1 MSSPGY
7 KTMSRYIL
15 KRILQSLLTVVIV
28 VVAVF
33 LLLRLMPTSG
43 YFTREDY
50 INMTEEMRNAYLKTL
65 GVTDAPLIQL
75 QRFFTNIFKGDLGRS
90 ITVYP
95 KLPISSIL
103 AEKIPYSLYF
113 GLGSM
118 FISVFLGFGLGVLM
132 ARFKDRWPD
141 HLGTAYVVTVRA
153 IPSLIYLF
161 LIQIWVTGLF
171 RWPMVFYEDRPVTW
185 ILPLIS
191 LSLTGIAWYG
201 IWLRRFMVDE
211 ENRDYIKFARSKG
224 LSQKYIMRHH
234 VLRNAVVPL
243 IQYLPVQLLLTIAG
257 SLIIESIYSIPGMGG
272 LLVYAIKQ
280 QDNNLVQILVL
291 IYAVLGVAGVFVGDL
306 LMAFVDPRI
315 RLAEK
320 KKKKEA
326 AHV

>member
-1 MSSPGY
+1 MTS
-7 KTMSRYIL
+7 YII
-15 KRILQSLLTVVIV
+15 KRIFQSLLTVFIV
-28 VVAVF
+28 VIAVF

-50 INMTEEMRNAYLKTL
+50 INMTEGMRNAYLKTL
-65 GVTDAPLIQL
+65 GITDNPLIQL
-75 QRFFTNIFKGDLGRS
+75 KNFFLSTFKGDLGRS

-95 KLPISSIL
+95 KLPITTIL

-113 GLGSM
+113 GLVSM
-118 FISVFLGFGLGVLM
+118 VISVFFGFSLGILM
-132 ARFKDRWPD
+132 ARFKDKWPD
-141 HLGTAYVVTVRA
+141 HLGTAFVVAVRA

-171 RWPMVFYEDRPVTW
+171 RWPMVFYSDRPVSW
-185 ILPLIS
+185 ILPVFS
-191 LSLTGIAWYG
+191 LSITGIAWYG

-280 QDNNLVQILVL
+280 QDNNLVQVLVL

-315 RLAEK
+315 RLAGK
-320 KKKKEA
+320 KRKKE
-326 AHV
+326 VTSV

>member
-1 MSSPGY
+1 MSGY
-7 KTMSRYIL
+7 II
-15 KRILQSLLTVVIV
+15 KRLIQSLFTILIVVI
-28 VVAVF
+28 AVF
-33 LLLRLMPTSG
+33 MLLRLMPVSG

-50 INMTEEMRNAYLKTL
+50 INMTDGMRQAYLKTL
-65 GVTDAPLIQL
+65 GVTDPAPVQL
-75 QRFFTNIFKGDLGRS
+75 YRFFSGVLKGDLGRS

-95 KLPISSIL
+95 KLSISTVL

-113 GLGSM
+113 GLASM
-118 FISVFLGFGLGVLM
+118 FISVILGFGLGIVM

-141 HLGTAYVVTVRA
+141 HLGTAYVVVVRA
-153 IPSLIYLF
+153 IPSLVYLF
-161 LIQIWVTGLF
+161 LIQFWITGLF
-171 RWPMVFYEDRPVTW
+171 HWPMVFYEDRPVTW
-185 ILPLIS
+185 ILPVVS

-234 VLRNAVVPL
+234 VLRNAMVPL
-243 IQYLPVQLLLTIAG
+243 VQYLPVQLLLTIAG

-291 IYAVLGVAGVFVGDL
+291 IYAVLGVAGVFAGDL
-306 LMAFVDPRI
+306 LMVFVDPRI

-326 AHV
+326 PVV

>member
-1 MSSPGY
+1 
-7 KTMSRYIL
+7 MSRYIV

-28 VVAVF
+28 VIAVF

-43 YFTREDY
+43 YFTRDDY
-50 INMTEEMRNAYLKTL
+50 INMTEEMRSAYLRNL
-65 GVTDAPLIQL
+65 GITDPAVIQL
-75 QRFFTNIFKGDLGRS
+75 QRFFAGVFRGDLGRS

-95 KLPISSIL
+95 KLPISTIL
-103 AEKIPYSLYF
+103 AEKVPYSLWF
-113 GLGSM
+113 GLASM
-118 FISVFLGFGLGVLM
+118 FISVTLGFGLGILM

-141 HLGTAYVVTVRA
+141 HLGTAYVVAVRA

-161 LIQIWVTGLF
+161 LIQIWVTGIM

-185 ILPLIS
+185 ILPVVS

-243 IQYLPVQLLLTIAG
+243 VQYLPVQLLLTIAG

-280 QDNNLVQILVL
+280 QDNNLVQVLVL

-326 AHV
+326 LRV